1 MENLREDILD
11 SPIVIDTVIC
21 KDVAKTQMKSS
32 TQLGIV
38 LMIIGLVFV
47 VLGLT
52 IAWLKDSTNFGLM
65 ITIVV
70 GGAGFGSGFMVY
82 SITKSTIKNV
92 NYFILLKYT
101 FYNDYFMIQQ
111 FKDDEVV
118 SWAKV
123 EYNDCQSFTTTDDYV
138 FLTTKHKVIRA
149 IKKEKNIVGFLL
161 SKGLQCTAS
170 IK

>member
-1 MENLREDILD
+1 MENLREDLLD

-21 KDVAKTQMKSS
+21 KDVAKTQMKSA
-32 TQLGIV
+32 TQIGIV

-52 IAWLKDSTNFGLM
+52 IAWLKDSTHFGLM
-65 ITIVV
+65 ITIV
-70 GGAGFGSGFMVY
+70 GGGTGFGSGFMVY
-82 SITKSTIKNV
+82 SIAESTIKNA

-138 FLTTKHKVIRA
+138 FLTTKHKVIHA